1 MLDEIGCGGTGR
13 SPSNEAAEGSSTDT
27 RPAGGP
33 DIEIIVIGGGL
44 AGSEAALQIARLG
57 GRVRLYEMRPVQNTP
72 AHRTDRLA
80 EIVCSNSFKSDQPY
94 NASWL
99 LKEELRRL
107 GSILISIAD
116 SVRVP
121 AGAAL
126 AVDREQFA
134 ARVTETI
141 SSEANIR
148 LIREEMAEIPGNGIV
163 VIASGPLTSPALSA
177 SIRRFCGS
185 EHLYFYDAI
194 SPIVDA
200 ETIDYSRVYRASR
213 YGKASGDY
221 LNCAM
226 NRDEYKAFYEALVA
240 AESVAIHQFEEAC
253 YFESC
258 LPIEELARRGI
269 DTLRFG
275 PMRPVGLND
284 PVTGKAPYAV
294 VQLRQE
300 DLMKSSYNIVGFQNH
315 LKFMEQ
321 KRIFRM
327 IPGLENAE
335 FLRLGQIHRNTY
347 INAPQTLLATMAAR
361 QDGRIF
367 FAGQLAGT
375 EGYIENVASGLVA
388 GINAV
393 RTARGEEPIIL
404 PEETA
409 IGALCRYVS
418 TPQKH
423 FAPMN
428 INFGLL
434 PEIQTPAR
442 TSKAEKQRLL
452 CSRAL
457 ELCTPLSKST
467 STA

>member
-1 MLDEIGCGGTGR
+1 MH
-13 SPSNEAAEGSSTDT
+13 EAIT
-27 RPAGGP
+27 
-33 DIEIIVIGGGL
+33 VIGGGL
-44 AGSEAALQIARLG
+44 AGSEAAYQIAQHG
-57 GRVRLYEMRPVQNTP
+57 QRVRLFEMRPLRQTP
-72 AHRTDRLA
+72 AHRTDQLA
-80 EIVCSNSFKSDQPY
+80 EIVCSNSLKSDQPY

-107 GSILISIAD
+107 GSILIQIAD

-121 AGAAL
+121 AGSAL
-126 AVDREQFA
+126 AVDRERFA
-134 ARVTETI
+134 ARVTEVI
-141 SSEANIR
+141 SNQPNIE
-148 LIREEMAEIPGNGIV
+148 LVREEATDIPNDGVV
-163 VIASGPLTSPALSA
+163 VIASGPLTSEHLSQ
-177 SIRRFCGS
+177 SIRKFCGS

-200 ETIDYSRVYRASR
+200 DSIDRSKTYRASR
-213 YGKASGDY
+213 YGKAADDY
-221 LNCAM
+221 VNCPM
-226 NRDEYKAFYEALVA
+226 ERDEYTAFYEALLA
-240 AESVAIHQFEEAC
+240 AESVAIHDFEEAH

-258 LPIEELARRGI
+258 LPIEELARRGP

-275 PMRPVGLND
+275 PMRPVGLES
-284 PVTGKAPYAV
+284 PATGRTPYAV

-300 DLMKSSYNIVGFQNH
+300 DLMQSSYNIVGFQNH
-315 LKFMEQ
+315 LKFTEQ

-347 INAPQTLLATMAAR
+347 INAPQTLLPTLAAR
-361 QDGRIF
+361 EDARIF

-375 EGYIENVASGLVA
+375 EGYVENVASGLVA

-393 RTARGEEPIIL
+393 RTSRGETPITF
-404 PEETA
+404 PAETA

-434 PEIQTPAR
+434 PSIELPRR
-442 TSKAEKQRLL
+442 TAKTEKQRLL
-452 CSRAL
+452 CERAL
-457 ELCTPLSKST
+457 ELCRPVST
-467 STA
+467 LMA

>member
-1 MLDEIGCGGTGR
+1 MCLLCLLWFL
-13 SPSNEAAEGSSTDT
+13 PSSFVLVRDVIT
-27 RPAGGP
+27 
-33 DIEIIVIGGGL
+33 VIGGGL
-44 AGSEAALQIARLG
+44 AGCEAAWQIARQG
-57 GRVRLYEMRPVQNTP
+57 ERVRLYEMRPVRQTP
-72 AHRTDRLA
+72 AHRTGQLA
-80 EIVCSNSFKSDQPY
+80 EIVCSNSLKSDQPY

-99 LKEELRRL
+99 LKEELRRQ
-107 GSILISIAD
+107 GSILIQIANEA
-116 SVRVP
+116 RVP
-121 AGAAL
+121 AGSAL

-141 SSEANIR
+141 SNERNIE
-148 LIREEMAEIPGNGIV
+148 LIREELPAIPNEGIV
-163 VIASGPLTSPALSA
+163 VIASGPLTSAALSQ
-177 SIRRFCGS
+177 SIREFCGS

-200 ETIDYSRVYRASR
+200 GTIDASKVYRASR
-213 YGKASGDY
+213 YGKVSGDY
-221 LNCAM
+221 LNCPM
-226 NRDEYKAFYEALVA
+226 DRDEYNAFYEALLA
-240 AESVAIHQFEEAC
+240 ADSVAIHDFEEAQ

-258 LPIEELARRGI
+258 LPIEELARRGR

-275 PMRPVGLND
+275 PMRPVGLD
-284 PVTGKAPYAV
+284 HPVTGRPPHAV

-300 DLMKSSYNIVGFQNH
+300 DLMQSSYNIVGFQNH
-315 LKFMEQ
+315 LKFPEQ

-347 INAPQTLLATMAAR
+347 INAPQILLPTMAAR
-361 QDGRIF
+361 RDPRIF

-375 EGYIENVASGLVA
+375 EGYVENVASGLVA

-393 RTARGEEPIIL
+393 RTLRNAHPLIL
-404 PEETA
+404 PAETA

-434 PEIQTPAR
+434 PPMNMPRRTPK
-442 TSKAEKQRLL
+442 TEKHRLL
-452 CSRAL
+452 CERAL
-457 ELCTPLSKST
+457 ELCQSRST
-467 STA
+467 SMA

>member
-1 MLDEIGCGGTGR
+1 MATGI
-13 SPSNEAAEGSSTDT
+13 T
-27 RPAGGP
+27 
-33 DIEIIVIGGGL
+33 VIGGGL
-44 AGSEAALQIARLG
+44 AGSEAAWQIAQRG
-57 GRVRLYEMRPVQNTP
+57 ERVRLYEMRPVRQTG
-72 AHRTDRLA
+72 AHRTDQLA
-80 EIVCSNSFKSDQPY
+80 EIVCSNSLKSDQPY

-99 LKEELRRL
+99 LKEELRRF
-107 GSILISIAD
+107 GSLLIQIAE

-126 AVDREQFA
+126 AVDRDRFA
-134 ARVTETI
+134 SRVTE
-141 SSEANIR
+141 ALAKHPNIE
-148 LIREEMAEIPGNGIV
+148 LVREEMKEIPREEV
-163 VIASGPLTSPALSA
+163 VIIASGPLTSATLSQA
-177 SIRRFCGS
+177 IREFCGS

-200 ETIDYSRVYRASR
+200 ETIDSAKIYRASR
-213 YGKASGDY
+213 YGKASDDY
-221 LNCAM
+221 LNCPM
-226 NRDEYKAFYEALVA
+226 SREEYDAFYQALIA
-240 AESVAIHQFEEAC
+240 AESVDIHDFEETH

-258 LPIEELARRGI
+258 LPIEELARRGR

-275 PMRPVGLND
+275 PMRPVGLED
-284 PVTGKAPYAV
+284 PSTGRVPHAV

-300 DLMKSSYNIVGFQNH
+300 DLMQSSYNIVGFQNH
-315 LKFMEQ
+315 LKFGEQ

-347 INAPQTLLATMAAR
+347 INAPQVLQPTMASKRDA
-361 QDGRIF
+361 RIF

-393 RTARGEEPIIL
+393 HMLRGEQPL
-404 PEETA
+404 VPPAETA
-409 IGALCRYVS
+409 IGALCRYVT

-434 PEIQTPAR
+434 PPMDMPRRI
-442 TSKAEKQRLL
+442 SKNDRQRLL
-452 CSRAL
+452 CQRAL
-457 ELCTPLSKST
+457 ELCPPIST
-467 STA
+467 STAS

>member
-1 MLDEIGCGGTGR
+1 MGNSIT
-13 SPSNEAAEGSSTDT
+13 
-27 RPAGGP
+27 
-33 DIEIIVIGGGL
+33 VIGGGL
-44 AGSEAALQIARLG
+44 AGSEAAWQIAQRG
-57 GRVRLYEMRPVQNTP
+57 ERVRLYEMRPVRQTG

-80 EIVCSNSFKSDQPY
+80 EIVCSNSLKSDQPY

-99 LKEELRRL
+99 LKEELRRY
-107 GSILISIAD
+107 GSILIQIAD

-121 AGAAL
+121 AGTAL
-126 AVDREQFA
+126 AIDRNRFST
-134 ARVTETI
+134 RVTETI
-141 SSEANIR
+141 ANHPHIE
-148 LIREEMAEIPGNGIV
+148 IVREEASSIPDEGIV
-163 VIASGPLTSPALSA
+163 IVASGPLTSASLSQA
-177 SIRRFCGS
+177 IREFCGV

-200 ETIDYSRVYRASR
+200 ETIDSSRIYRASR
-213 YGKASGDY
+213 YGKAADDY
-221 LNCAM
+221 LNCPLD
-226 NRDEYKAFYEALVA
+226 REQYDAFYQALIS
-240 AESVAIHQFEEAC
+240 AESVTIHDFEEAH

-258 LPIEELARRGI
+258 LPIEELARRGR

-275 PMRPVGLND
+275 PMRPVGLED
-284 PVTGKAPYAV
+284 PATGRVPHAV

-300 DLMKSSYNIVGFQNH
+300 DLMQSSYNIVGFQNH
-315 LKFMEQ
+315 LKFAEQ
-321 KRIFRM
+321 KRVFRM

-347 INAPQTLLATMAAR
+347 INAPEVLLATMAAR
-361 QDGRIF
+361 RDARLF

-375 EGYIENVASGLVA
+375 EGYIENVASGLMA

-393 RTARGEEPIIL
+393 HTLRGEETVVP
-404 PEETA
+404 PAETA

-434 PEIQTPAR
+434 PPIDVPR
-442 TSKAEKQRLL
+442 RISKTDRQRLF
-452 CSRAL
+452 CERAL
-457 ELCTPLSKST
+457 ELCPSVST
-467 STA
+467 STAS

>member
-1 MLDEIGCGGTGR
+1 MGNQIT
-13 SPSNEAAEGSSTDT
+13 
-27 RPAGGP
+27 
-33 DIEIIVIGGGL
+33 VIGGGL
-44 AGSEAALQIARLG
+44 AGSEAAWQIARLG
-57 GRVRLYEMRPVQNTP
+57 EKVRLYEMRPVQNTP

-107 GSILISIAD
+107 GSILIRIAD

-134 ARVTETI
+134 AKVTETI
-141 SSEANIR
+141 SGEANIE
-148 LIREEMAEIPGNGIV
+148 LIREEVGQIPGEGIV
-163 VIASGPLTSPALSA
+163 IIASGPLTSPALSE
-177 SIRRFCGS
+177 SIRILCGA

-200 ETIDYSRVYRASR
+200 ETIDQSRVYRASR

-226 NRDEYKAFYEALVA
+226 DRDQYGAFYQALIS
-240 AESVAIHQFEEAC
+240 AESVPTHEFEEAC

-258 LPIEELARRGI
+258 LPIEELARRGV

-284 PVTGKAPYAV
+284 PVTGRPAYAV

-300 DLMKSSYNIVGFQNH
+300 DLMQSSYNIVGFQNH
-315 LKFMEQ
+315 LKFADQ

-347 INAPQTLLATMAAR
+347 INAPQTLLPTLATR
-361 QDGRIF
+361 RDPRIF

-375 EGYIENVASGLVA
+375 EGYIENVASGLIA

-393 RTARGEEPIIL
+393 RTARGEEPMVL

-434 PEIQTPAR
+434 PEIHTSGR
-442 TSKAEKQRLL
+442 TSKMERQRLL
-452 CSRAL
+452 CERAL
-457 ELCTPLSKST
+457 DLCRPESIST
-467 STA
+467 

>member
-1 MLDEIGCGGTGR
+1 MANEIT
-13 SPSNEAAEGSSTDT
+13 
-27 RPAGGP
+27 
-33 DIEIIVIGGGL
+33 VIGGGL
-44 AGSEAALQIARLG
+44 AGCEAAFQIVRAG
-57 GRVRLYEMRPVQNTP
+57 EHVRLYEMRPVRRTA
-72 AHRTDRLA
+72 AHTTDRLA
-80 EIVCSNSFKSDQPY
+80 EIVCSNSLKSDQPY

-107 GSILISIAD
+107 GSILIQIAD

-126 AVDREQFA
+126 AVDRDKFA
-134 ARVTETI
+134 ARVTEVV
-141 SSEANIR
+141 SSEPGIE
-148 LIREEMAEIPGNGIV
+148 LVREEVAQIPKSGVV
-163 VIASGPLTSPALSA
+163 VIASGPLTAESLSN
-177 SIRRFCGS
+177 SIREFCGS
-185 EHLYFYDAI
+185 DHLYFYDAI

-200 ETIDYSRVYRASR
+200 DSIDMSIVYRASR
-213 YGKASGDY
+213 YGKASSDY
-221 LNCAM
+221 LNCPMAK
-226 NRDEYKAFYEALVA
+226 EQYLTFYNALLA
-240 AESVAIHQFEEAC
+240 AESVAIHEFEEAC

-258 LPIEELARRGI
+258 LPIEELARRGE

-275 PMRPVGLND
+275 PMRPVGLDN
-284 PVTGKAPYAV
+284 PATGRAPYAV

-300 DLMKSSYNIVGFQNH
+300 DLMQSSYNIVGFQNH
-315 LKFMEQ
+315 LKFPEQ

-347 INAPQTLLATMAAR
+347 INAPEVLKPSMASR
-361 QDGRIF
+361 RDPRVF

-388 GINAV
+388 GVNAV
-393 RTARGEEPIIL
+393 RFLRGEDPIIQ
-404 PEETA
+404 PAETA

-418 TPQKH
+418 SPQKH

-434 PEIQTPAR
+434 PPIEMPRRIA
-442 TSKAEKQRLL
+442 KNDKQRLL
-452 CSRAL
+452 CERAL
-457 ELCTPLSKST
+457 ELCKPVST
-467 STA
+467 STV

>member
-1 MLDEIGCGGTGR
+1 MEKGIT
-13 SPSNEAAEGSSTDT
+13 
-27 RPAGGP
+27 
-33 DIEIIVIGGGL
+33 VIGGGL
-44 AGSEAALQIARLG
+44 AGTEAAWQIARRG
-57 GRVRLYEMRPVQNTP
+57 ERVRLYEMRPGRQTG
-72 AHRTDRLA
+72 AHHTDRLA
-80 EIVCSNSFKSDQPY
+80 EIVCSNSLKSDQPY

-99 LKEELRRL
+99 LKEELRRY
-107 GSILISIAD
+107 GSILLQIAD

-126 AVDREQFA
+126 AIDRDRFA
-134 ARVTETI
+134 TRVTETI
-141 SSEANIR
+141 ANHPNIE
-148 LIREEMAEIPGNGIV
+148 LVREEALSIPDEGIV
-163 VIASGPLTSPALSA
+163 IVASGPLTSASLSQA
-177 SIRRFCGS
+177 IREFCSS

-200 ETIDYSRVYRASR
+200 ETIDSSRIYRASR
-213 YGKASGDY
+213 YGKAADDY
-221 LNCAM
+221 LNCPLD
-226 NRDEYKAFYEALVA
+226 REQYDAFYQALIS
-240 AESVAIHQFEEAC
+240 AESVTIHDFEEAH

-258 LPIEELARRGI
+258 LPIEELARRGR

-275 PMRPVGLND
+275 PMRPVGLED
-284 PVTGKAPYAV
+284 PATGRVPHAV

-300 DLMKSSYNIVGFQNH
+300 DLMQSSYNIVGFQNH
-315 LKFMEQ
+315 LKFAEQ

-347 INAPQTLLATMAAR
+347 INAPEVLLPTMAAR
-361 QDGRIF
+361 RDGRIF

-388 GINAV
+388 GINSV
-393 RTARGEEPIIL
+393 QTLRGEETLVP
-404 PEETA
+404 PAETA

-434 PEIQTPAR
+434 PPIDVPRR
-442 TSKAEKQRLL
+442 TSKTDRQRLF
-452 CSRAL
+452 CERAL
-457 ELCTPLSKST
+457 ELCPAAST
-467 STA
+467 STAS